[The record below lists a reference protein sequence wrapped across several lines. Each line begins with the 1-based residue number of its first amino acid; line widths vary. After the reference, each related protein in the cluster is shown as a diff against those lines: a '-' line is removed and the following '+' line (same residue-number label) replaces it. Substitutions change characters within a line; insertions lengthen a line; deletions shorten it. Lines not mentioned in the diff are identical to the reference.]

1 MSVIPDR
8 RKIVNTGRAIFL
20 EVEQA
25 WWRNRSLEESVE
37 EVERGEW
44 ILFDAVKYPLIAIST
59 RNIRSVLDFVYV

>member
-8 RKIVNTGRAIFL
+8 RKIVDTGRAIFL

-37 EVERGEW
+37 EVEGRMDPVRRG
-44 ILFDAVKYPLIAIST
+44 
-59 RNIRSVLDFVYV
+59 